1 MIERQEKSKGKD
13 SGRLLLY
20 ESELCGNRGNKNI
33 GVDLEKL
40 KIKSY
45 RTWKLTG
52 CCIVIEV
59 TQDK

>member
-45 RTWKLTG
+45 RT
-52 CCIVIEV
+52 
-59 TQDK
+59 